1 MKELLYMK
9 IRSQCPE
16 VADEMHSILSD
27 RNRIMQKK
35 ELESINEKWN
45 EFLNNGFD
53 EEYDSQY

>member
-1 MKELLYMK
+1 
-9 IRSQCPE
+9 
-16 VADEMHSILSD
+16 
-27 RNRIMQKK
+27 MQKK